1 MQKKDNLY
9 LQADPY
15 LSYPTSTFLNT
26 WDEGTIHGMGQS
38 NGIERRESEKSEEV
52 EGQPR

>member
-1 MQKKDNLY
+1 MQKKDNWY

-38 NGIERRESEKSEEV
+38 REGEESEEV